1 MKKRILAWILSLSMC
16 VVVLTGCSDGT
27 EQRNGNSSTPVASSK
42 AESSQTKDTE
52 AVKSYTYLRDLVTVS
67 ASKDNGSFNP
77 FSITGFGA
85 VELGLFQKLAYED
98 SEGKLRLCGLKSY
111 EKRDDLTY
119 ELELWDCIYDSAGNH
134 ITAEDVK
141 WSVEHFISVGHAGKV
156 HRLDRL
162 EVSGEYTLTW
172 HSNAPMGLGDL
183 EQNLS
188 NVTVVSRTAWE
199 SVGTDEM
206 ATNPIGTGPY
216 VLKEYVPTSHITL
229 EANETF
235 WMKNIVDEEWL
246 AENDYALNYQNVKT
260 IQIEILQ
267 DEASRAVAVEMG
279 IVDIADSVNAADVN
293 VYAAD
298 AASGVVGVN
307 KFVQSPVSW
316 YYNCSELSPCA
327 DINLRKAICY
337 AIDNAS
343 IALGLSC
350 PAYPV
355 YGLQPNVCD
364 APESWLSGRAYYD
377 YDPET
382 AAELVSQS
390 DYDGEALILVYR
402 SSVQAFE
409 DACVQMQFALKEVG
423 IKLELLP
430 VKDSQMDEYTAN
442 LSKWDLVMDTF
453 ADGNYCESTLNRYWT
468 ENSAATRNGLQ
479 VTGIVDKMLDELYVA
494 LKKDNSVEN
503 IEAWD
508 SYFNEQ
514 CYGYAVCGYY
524 NQTACRDYVC
534 AVVVGSRLVPGA
546 FTYND

>member
-1 MKKRILAWILSLSMC
+1 MKKKILTWILLLCVC
-16 VVVLTGCSDGT
+16 VVFLNGCSPQKT
-27 EQRNGNSSTPVASSK
+27 VISNNPVAPSK
-42 AESSQTKDTE
+42 AEINQRKDTE
-52 AVKSYTYLRDLVTVS
+52 AVKSDTYLRDLITVS
-67 ASKDNGSFNP
+67 ASKDGGSFDP
-77 FSITGFGA
+77 FSSAGFGA

-98 SEGKLRLCGLKSY
+98 SDGRLRLCMLKSY
-111 EKRDDLTY
+111 EKTDDLTY
-119 ELELWDCIYDSAGNH
+119 KLELWDSIYDSAGNH

-141 WSVEHFISVGHAGKV
+141 WSVEHCISVGHAGKV
-156 HRLDRL
+156 YRLDRL
-162 EVSGEYTLTW
+162 EVSDEYTLIW
-172 HSNAPMGLGDL
+172 YSNAPMGLGDL
-183 EQNLS
+183 EKNLG

-199 SVGTDEM
+199 SVGSDEM
-206 ATNPIGTGPY
+206 TTNPIGTGPY
-216 VLKEYVPTSHITL
+216 VLKEYVYGSHITL

-260 IQIEILQ
+260 IQIEILP

-279 IVDIADSVNAADVN
+279 IVDIADSMNTADVN

-298 AASGVVGVN
+298 VASGVVGVN

-337 AIDNAS
+337 AIDNTS

-355 YGLQPNVCD
+355 YGIQPNVFD
-364 APESWLSGRAYYD
+364 APESWLSGREYYN
-377 YDPET
+377 YSTEK
-382 AAELVSQS
+382 ARELLTQS
-390 DYDGEALILVYR
+390 SYDGEALVMVYR
-402 SSVQAFE
+402 SSNQAFT
-409 DACVQMQFALKEVG
+409 DVCVQLQSALKKVG
-423 IKLELLP
+423 INLDLLP
-430 VKDSQMDEYTAN
+430 VKDSLMDEYAAN
-442 LSKWDLVMDTF
+442 LSKWDLMMDTF

-468 ENSAATRNGLQ
+468 ENDVQTIPGFQ
-479 VTGIVDKMLDELYVA
+479 VTGIADKKLDELYVA
-494 LKKDNSVEN
+494 LKKENSPEN

-514 CYGYAVCGYY
+514 CYAYAVCGYY